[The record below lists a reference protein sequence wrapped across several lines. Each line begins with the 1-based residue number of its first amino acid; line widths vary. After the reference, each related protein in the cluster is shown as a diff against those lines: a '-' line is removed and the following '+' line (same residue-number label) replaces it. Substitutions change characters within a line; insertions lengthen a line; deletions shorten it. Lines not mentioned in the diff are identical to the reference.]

1 MSVRLSRRVLLQGL
15 SAVSTA
21 GFCLPAAGQASESP
35 VRYFRIGTGTAG
47 GTYFPIGTAIANV
60 ISRPPG
66 ALPCE
71 RGGSCGVPGLIGVAQ
86 STQGSLQNAE
96 ELAAGRLDAA
106 LIQADIAHGAYFGKG
121 AYEGKPPQPGFRH
134 LASLHAEAVHVV
146 VRRADGIINL
156 RDLRGRRIAIGETG
170 SGTSVHARAIL
181 EAFGLKEG
189 EYAPVRAPLVEAAD
203 ALRQGR
209 IDALFFT
216 GGYPLAAIT
225 ALSELLEIALV
236 PVAGEPVRQL
246 RQDFPFF
253 TAGRIPAQAYKDVPQ
268 TPTVRVGAQLLAM
281 DRLDADL
288 AFALV
293 RALWHP
299 NSAATL
305 ARSHPLGAELKVD
318 NALAGAVVPLHPGA
332 ERFYKEAGRL

>member
-1 MSVRLSRRVLLQGL
+1 MKVRLSRRVMLQRLG
-15 SAVSTA
+15 AVAA
-21 GFCLPAAGQASESP
+21 GGVCLPAATVASEGP

-86 STQGSLQNAE
+86 STQGSLQNVE
-96 ELAAGRLDAA
+96 ELAAGRVDAA

-134 LASLHAEAVHVV
+134 LASLHAESVHVV
-146 VRRADGIINL
+146 VRRGDGINNP
-156 RDLRGRRIAIGETG
+156 RDLKGRRVAVGETA
-170 SGTSVHARAIL
+170 SGTVVHARAIL
-181 EAFGLKEG
+181 DAFELKEG
-189 EYAPVRAPLVEAAD
+189 DYTSVHLPLVEAAD

-225 ALSELLEIALV
+225 ALAERAEIALV
-236 PVAGEPVRQL
+236 PVAGEPVARL
-246 RQDFPFF
+246 RRDFPFF
-253 TAGRIPAQAYKDVPQ
+253 TVGRIEAQAYKDVAQ
-268 TPTVRVGAQLLAM
+268 TPTVRVGAQLLTT
-281 DRLDADL
+281 DRLDPEL

-305 ARSHPLGAELKVD
+305 ARSHRLGAELRLEL
-318 NALAGAVVPLHPGA
+318 ALAGAVVPLHAGA